1 MIKLCCEYLS
11 VRCIWLYVIIMSRT
25 HLRVNPHS
33 TFAWISRNSLLLTV
47 LDLFH
52 IFNKNDNNNNTLIIS
67 TGINNEAK
75 HETTFTLS
83 TNLEQS
89 TSNNLE
95 QLRTTS
101 DNLEQPG
108 TTSNNL
114 EQPRTISQNEITN
127 TYKMTRSWIWTAN
140 AETVTGSPWWWVFE
154 KAAPDLNT
162 VFQKIGVQSNKTA
175 FRNSR
180 TIKLK

>member
-33 TFAWISRNSLLLTV
+33 TFVWISRNSLLLTV

-67 TGINNEAK
+67 TDINNEAK

-95 QLRTTS
+95 QPRTTS
-101 DNLEQPG
+101 NNFGQPG
-108 TTSNNL
+108 TTWNNL
-114 EQPRTISQNEITN
+114 EQPWTTSNNQSKRNYKHIQND
-127 TYKMTRSWIWTAN
+127 K
-140 AETVTGSPWWWVFE
+140 
-154 KAAPDLNT
+154 KLNL
-162 VFQKIGVQSNKTA
+162 
-175 FRNSR
+175 NS
-180 TIKLK
+180 